1 MDADFQPTLLMEKTK
16 VGTLLVSA
24 QILWGKGV
32 SPCLNSWQMHILF
45 GTSVWSGPTW
55 SGETKKSM
63 AKAGPGLQVR
73 GQQALGQSLIDS
85 I

>member
-32 SPCLNSWQMHILF
+32 SPCLNSWQMHILWHQRLEW
-45 GTSVWSGPTW
+45 TR

>member
-32 SPCLNSWQMHILF
+32 SPCLNSWQMHILWHQRLEWTHAERRNQEVHGQGRSWAAGARTAGF
-45 GTSVWSGPTW
+45 GP
-55 SGETKKSM
+55 E
-63 AKAGPGLQVR
+63 P
-73 GQQALGQSLIDS
+73 D
-85 I
+85 